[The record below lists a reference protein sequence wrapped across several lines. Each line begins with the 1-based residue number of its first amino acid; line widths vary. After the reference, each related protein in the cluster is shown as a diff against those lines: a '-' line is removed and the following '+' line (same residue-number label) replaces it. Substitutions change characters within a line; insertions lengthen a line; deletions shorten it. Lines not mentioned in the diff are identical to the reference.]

1 VIPLA
6 ETRDVPREPPLSL
19 PSPPEMPSL
28 GTKSE
33 IALSM
38 ESKNESKLAEFK
50 VKAYVESDKQEA
62 DGIGDRWS
70 EIQRS
75 VMPDIDSTLVGFRIE
90 KIFEYSETDGTTY
103 LDWCHGEVTLVNGDK
118 IKYATIRWSE
128 DCLRPGDCSTTREK
142 LLQTK
147 WNPEQAKA
155 GAWRE
160 YFIK

>member
-50 VKAYVESDKQEA
+50 VKAYAERDKQES
-62 DGIGDRWS
+62 DGIGDVWL
-70 EIQRS
+70 EMQRI

-90 KIFEYSETDGTTY
+90 KLFEYSEIDGITY
-103 LDWCHGEVTLVNGDK
+103 FDWCHGEVISVNGDK
-118 IKYATIRWSE
+118 IKYATIRWDK
-128 DCLRPGDCSTTREK
+128 DCLRPRDCSTTREK

-147 WNPEQAKA
+147 WNPAQAKA
-155 GAWRE
+155 GA
-160 YFIK
+160 

>member
-6 ETRDVPREPPLSL
+6 ETRVVPGEPPLSL
-19 PSPPEMPSL
+19 PSPPDMPSL

-50 VKAYVESDKQEA
+50 EKAYSERDKREE

-70 EIQRS
+70 EMQRS

-90 KIFEYSETDGTTY
+90 KLFEYSETDGTTY
-103 LDWCHGEVTLVNGDK
+103 LDWCHGQVVSVNGDK
-118 IKYATIRWSE
+118 IKYATIRWDEES
-128 DCLRPGDCSTTREK
+128 LRPGDRSTTRDK

-147 WNPEQAKA
+147 WNPAQAKA
-155 GAWRE
+155 GAWKE
-160 YFIK
+160 NLVK